1 MSKRR
6 FIVSLS
12 VGLRLA
18 LLAGILPAILA
29 GSTGCGGGSSM
40 TTLGT
45 RQPATQVRIS
55 DAPADRVVTFEVNV
69 GPITVTPSGGAAFTV
84 LAGTQ
89 RVELSHLSGTS
100 QPLVILD
107 VPQGSYTTMS
117 IILSNPEVAFINNLG
132 AVVKLEPPLSQ
143 AVTINLSPAVTVG
156 TAASVVSIDLNLA
169 NLLTFDSQG
178 NVVGVTP
185 SASAF
190 SVSAVAVPAENN
202 QEHAENGELEDITG
216 TVTSISGT
224 SFTMTVGQSGVP
236 LTFTTD
242 GNTEFKDGASL
253 STLMNTIVKVEGL
266 TKPDNTLYAKE
277 VEGVEDNNGME
288 SDGLVTQ
295 VVGNPATQ
303 LNIVAQDGSGSGMDD
318 TKVGS
323 TLVVAV
329 TGAQYKVSQG
339 NIDSSGIGGL
349 PSSPNF
355 PFDATTVHAGQRVE
369 VESASMINGT
379 AIVAE
384 KVKLQ
389 QQALTGTVSGLSGP
403 TSAGPVTFTLT
414 VASDSAFA
422 MLSGQTTVTV
432 FWQPGTDLHN
442 LTNVNNSD
450 QVRVRGLVFFTGS
463 SFNLIAR
470 RIDH

>member
-1 MSKRR
+1 
-6 FIVSLS
+6 
-12 VGLRLA
+12 
-18 LLAGILPAILA
+18 
-29 GSTGCGGGSSM
+29 
-40 TTLGT
+40 
-45 RQPATQVRIS
+45 
-55 DAPADRVVTFEVNV
+55 
-69 GPITVTPSGGAAFTV
+69 
-84 LAGTQ
+84 
-89 RVELSHLSGTS
+89 
-100 QPLVILD
+100 
-107 VPQGSYTTMS
+107 
-117 IILSNPEVAFINNLG
+117 
-132 AVVKLEPPLSQ
+132 
-143 AVTINLSPAVTVG
+143 
-156 TAASVVSIDLNLA
+156 
-169 NLLTFDSQG
+169 
-178 NVVGVTP
+178 
-185 SASAF
+185 
-190 SVSAVAVPAENN
+190 
-202 QEHAENGELEDITG
+202 
-216 TVTSISGT
+216 
-224 SFTMTVGQSGVP
+224 
-236 LTFTTD
+236 
-242 GNTEFKDGASL
+242 
-253 STLMNTIVKVEGL
+253 
-266 TKPDNTLYAKE
+266 
-277 VEGVEDNNGME
+277 ME
-288 SDGLVTQ
+288 SEGLVTQ

-323 TLVVAV
+323 TLGVAV